1 MYGKLPIE
9 ITSVHGFEG
18 CLANIAVNG
27 EALDPVE
34 SALIPSPL
42 VSEGCKGEIFLLLN
56 TLSPELDR
64 LATIRSLRVIS

>member
-1 MYGKLPIE
+1 MTPGFKRGKFTAGGVSATMYGKLPIE

-42 VSEGCKGEIFLLLN
+42 VSEGCRGEIFYC
-56 TLSPELDR
+56 
-64 LATIRSLRVIS
+64 

>member
-42 VSEGCKGEIFLLLN
+42 VSEGCRGEIFYC
-56 TLSPELDR
+56 
-64 LATIRSLRVIS
+64 